1 MKESWKKIRCPYC
14 FAEFAHDEV
23 HFRIAE
29 GTCEDAR
36 NKSAKKDNAVDPEKF
51 SRFLKRREV
60 DPKYG
65 KVWGTLRGG
74 RPAPVVEDLFYIP
87 WVDQS
92 NKADMIVGDYITDA
106 DGFVE
111 QIEDK
116 CSHLPSKTRICPHC
130 HNKLPLHYGKNP
142 QKFISVLG
150 VSASGKT
157 VFLKQLLAKL
167 KDSLQDGILS
177 NVNGSFVELSL
188 PDDDNSYLT
197 LNQPLPDSTKTL
209 NFKVPYFITLT
220 FKKDNVLTTYDFVIY
235 DVAGEILVDLAKK
248 DPNKFEFFAGYIKS
262 SDAIITLIDPMQLV
276 SNPKP
281 EYPASEMIS
290 TLYSVFGNQVQVPT
304 AITISKSDLLLS
316 SKLIKESLN
325 PNGSFFNENSV
336 ITKNIP
342 WDSTKKY
349 FYADEY
355 AKLSGQLRKFY
366 TSKANP
372 FYESVKQQIANPSFF
387 AVSSLF
393 DGVNQKLTFELSSR
407 DEWKSSIIDSYIKK
421 FPILTKKLE
430 DIQMDLKDQEEN
442 PDDNIIDANNI
453 IVSRSFVFD
462 QSDENASRL
471 DEILGN
477 VSTLNTRAE
486 VRDAVHAK
494 FDEDEVIDLVAG
506 DHRGDDQLSVR
517 DLIKYISSLNDVMED
532 CSFDIYMQGYPNS
545 NGDLKSLRIE
555 EPFFWLLCEMG
566 IINRGNLYT
575 PNVPKKGD
583 GANSVKSGGDS
594 FFGRLFGGKLK

>member
-29 GTCEDAR
+29 GTCQDAK
-36 NKSAKKDNAVDPEKF
+36 NKSVKKDNAVDPEKF
-51 SRFLKRREV
+51 SRFLKRREA

-65 KVWGTLRGG
+65 KVWGALRGG
-74 RPAPVVEDLFYIP
+74 RPAPVVEDLFYVP

-92 NKADMIVGDYITDA
+92 NKADMIVGDYIPDA

-262 SDAIITLIDPMQLV
+262 SDAIITLIDSMQLV

-325 PNGSFFNENSV
+325 PNGSFFNENSI

-393 DGVNQKLTFELSSR
+393 DGVDQKLTFELSSR

-421 FPILTKKLE
+421 FPILTKKLK

-486 VRDAVHAK
+486 VRDAVYAQ

-506 DHRGDDQLSVR
+506 DRRGDDQLSVG

-532 CSFDIYMQGYPNS
+532 CSFDIYMQGYPRS

-575 PNVPKKGD
+575 PNVPTNGN
-583 GANSVKSGGDS
+583 GASSVKSGGDS
-594 FFGRLFGGKLK
+594 FFGRLFGGKIK